1 MNQKKFVSS
10 KPIGKHETMNEPTK
24 KEDEIEHIED
34 CKDMNIENA
43 NEGQSKYF
51 NEADLN
57 MSEQRE
63 HTDYFSDPRR
73 SVDIASN
80 VEKILKN
87 VQDLDIM
94 KLDVKVSKVKSTKN
108 EDATDYFADMMPNI
122 TKKSSALDEYEAKL
136 SKLNDEKVDI
146 FAVASENI
154 EDHEDG
160 WGDDDE
166 W

>member
-1 MNQKKFVSS
+1 MDEPKKLVSS

-24 KEDEIEHIED
+24 KEDEIEDNDDWDDWTEEHIED

-73 SVDIASN
+73 N
-80 VEKILKN
+80 
-87 VQDLDIM
+87 
-94 KLDVKVSKVKSTKN
+94 KVVAN
-108 EDATDYFADMMPNI
+108 
-122 TKKSSALDEYEAKL
+122 AKY
-136 SKLNDEKVDI
+136 
-146 FAVASENI
+146 
-154 EDHEDG
+154 
-160 WGDDDE
+160 
-166 W
+166 